1 MGLSYAPFD
10 REEPPSPPWKPQ
22 PSGVVNV
29 SNVRRDGL
37 FVLGGPDVTECNHL
51 IMFFV
56 LGVFL
61 LTLVD
66 AIR

>member
-1 MGLSYAPFD
+1 MGLSYAPFNT
-10 REEPPSPPWKPQ
+10 EEPLAPPWKP
-22 PSGVVNV
+22 PRASSKV

-37 FVLGGPDVTECNHL
+37 FVFGGPDVTECNNL
-51 IMFFV
+51 ILFFV